1 MQAAVLRLARP
12 TASLRR
18 AVVLRPF
25 ATATA
30 NPAHVAGATSAPA
43 SVTPKTA
50 NIPLNNIEQHWSK
63 LSEDEQST
71 LYDELQELQKK
82 DWKQLTLDEKKASYY
97 VAFGPHGP
105 RTPISKPGDNWK
117 IAFWVSC
124 AIGVAGLISFAIK
137 SNRTVPRTMNSEW
150 QEASNAR
157 AIEQKMNPITGISS
171 EGYTGK
177 GFVQSTSNSSET
189 K

>member
-82 DWKQLTLDEKKASYY
+82 DWKQLTLDEKKSFLLRSVWPSWAPD
-97 VAFGPHGP
+97 PHLETRGQ
-105 RTPISKPGDNWK
+105 
-117 IAFWVSC
+117 
-124 AIGVAGLISFAIK
+124 LE
-137 SNRTVPRTMNSEW
+137 NSLL
-150 QEASNAR
+150 
-157 AIEQKMNPITGISS
+157 G
-171 EGYTGK
+171 
-177 GFVQSTSNSSET
+177 
-189 K
+189 